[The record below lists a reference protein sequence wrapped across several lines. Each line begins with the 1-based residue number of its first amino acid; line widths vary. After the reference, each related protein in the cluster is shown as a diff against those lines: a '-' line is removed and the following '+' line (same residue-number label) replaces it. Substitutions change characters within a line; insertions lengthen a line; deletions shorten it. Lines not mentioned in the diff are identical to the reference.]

1 MDIIGL
7 YVVHFFFVQ
16 IYLIAENKN
25 YMKSIGWGRT
35 GELCLVRFLFAS
47 ACMQHSYKF
56 LKEKKNKELKDCF
69 GFQLGIYIYLICIL
83 AEICIVLE

>member
-1 MDIIGL
+1 M
-7 YVVHFFFVQ
+7 VHFK
-16 IYLIAENKN
+16 INLIAENKN

-35 GELCLVRFLFAS
+35 VNCVLSGFFSAS
-47 ACMQHSYKF
+47 ACMQRSYEFMKETNR
-56 LKEKKNKELKDCF
+56 EKKNPQGIKDCF

>member
-1 MDIIGL
+1 MDIIGKQN
-7 YVVHFFFVQ
+7 VVHFFVQ

-56 LKEKKNKELKDCF
+56 MKEKKK
-69 GFQLGIYIYLICIL
+69 QGIKRLFWIPIRNLYLFNMHIGRNMYCP
-83 AEICIVLE
+83 